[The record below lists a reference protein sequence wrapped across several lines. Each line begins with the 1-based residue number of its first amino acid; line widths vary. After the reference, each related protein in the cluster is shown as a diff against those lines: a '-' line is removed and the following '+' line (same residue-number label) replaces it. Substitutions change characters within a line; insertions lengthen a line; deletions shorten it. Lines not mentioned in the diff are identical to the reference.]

1 MEVAKLGECQVPAT
15 DSYFA
20 PLKEQSLPEDRCI
33 AEDRMMEKWREST
46 ALPHGPVSPWDVPFH
61 IYKSPIF
68 LLKKLCTTRVGNLYS
83 LSLWMRWLHVSLHM
97 TSSDE

>member
-1 MEVAKLGECQVPAT
+1 MEVAKLGEFQVPAT

-46 ALPHGPVSPWDVPFH
+46 ALPLSQPVPMA
-61 IYKSPIF
+61 
-68 LLKKLCTTRVGNLYS
+68 
-83 LSLWMRWLHVSLHM
+83 LSLLGMCRFTYTKVLYFCLR
-97 TSSDE
+97 SSVLLV

>member
-46 ALPHGPVSPWDVPFH
+46 ALPLSQPVPMA
-61 IYKSPIF
+61 
-68 LLKKLCTTRVGNLYS
+68 
-83 LSLWMRWLHVSLHM
+83 LSLLGICRFTYTKVLYFCLR
-97 TSSDE
+97 SSVPLV